1 MADIDSLSG
10 LIFYRNFRKATQKVL
25 HFVLLCG
32 RILSRRDR
40 MQFEWD
46 DEKEKINII
55 KHGIDFSTA
64 ALVFGDENRLE
75 YYDEL
80 HSDDEDRYI
89 TIGLIGGE
97 AFLVMVVYTERGEA
111 IRLIS
116 ARKATKQERRRY
128 YYDDSQ
134 RY

>member
-1 MADIDSLSG
+1 
-10 LIFYRNFRKATQKVL
+10 
-25 HFVLLCG
+25 
-32 RILSRRDR
+32 

-46 DEKEKINII
+46 DEKERINIT

-80 HSDDEDRYI
+80 HSDNEDRYI

-97 AFLVMVVYTERGEA
+97 AFLVMVVYTERTES

-116 ARKATKQERRRY
+116 A
-128 YYDDSQ
+128 
-134 RY
+134 